1 MAKNPFRP
9 RNGSYKQI
17 INQATRRVGTLP
29 VVFYD
34 KIPKDLRSL
43 AFTISGIERMSTI
56 QKVLEDLNKSFENN
70 ETFEQWQE
78 SFNIDDLA
86 NLSDARRSTVY
97 RTFMTTEYNRGRLE
111 VAYDNNDLNYMRY
124 QAILDDR
131 TRPNHAAND
140 GITRKVDDPFW
151 NTNLPPLGYNCRCF
165 VLNLDKEDAGKVT
178 PKSKTESESVKPDDG
193 WSYNK
198 VEPVKDLTKYYRDKA
213 KIFNETLKEASLNRL
228 MLRNQDNELWYE
240 KNKNVFTKPENDK

>member
-1 MAKNPFRP
+1 MKNE
-9 RNGSYKQI
+9 
-17 INQATRRVGTLP
+17 
-29 VVFYD
+29 
-34 KIPKDLRSL
+34 KDLSRSL
-43 AFTISGIERMSTI
+43 YGHYNFIKGRIAEAIVERLFICLNMVPKHNGFEFT
-56 QKVLEDLNKSFENN
+56 QP
-70 ETFEQWQE
+70 
-78 SFNIDDLA
+78 DLA
-86 NLSDARRSTVY
+86 YLRRTGQISEERLKNIEFGCDFVFRSVEKNQEGLYNVYQVEVKFSKNRKVQKNRLS
-97 RTFMTTEYNRGRLE
+97 
-111 VAYDNNDLNYMRY
+111 AYDNNDLNYMRY

-131 TRPNHAAND
+131 TRPNNAAND

-178 PKSKTESESVKPDDG
+178 PKSKTESDSVKPDDG

-198 VEPVKDLTKYYRDKA
+198 VEPVKDVTKYYRDKA